1 LLSSERGELTVPG
14 TSTEPDV
21 PTFYSKAEMVANEKV
36 PTAASGDQI
45 LATLRNNGVKE
56 NEIGWMGL
64 DDYLKGKPRVSKTDL
79 QQYIKENQ
87 IQLKEVD
94 LGEKHAL
101 LKERDSAY
109 VEQNKLWQG
118 LKYGD
123 KDLHADDVYKW
134 IQGSPDEKAAILQ
147 KASPETA
154 VKLKRFDELGQR
166 MNEIDSMP
174 IKHNP
179 TKFEQYTLPGE
190 KSNYSEKLLTLPL
203 DKPTGK
209 PTFSVKQSASGHDWS
224 VVNDLGGIVLTAG
237 TPEYAE
243 ARAAEMNIE
252 GLPAHLKDRDGRSGF
267 RSSHFGEPNVLAHVR
282 YDDRPALDGKK
293 TLFLEELQSD
303 WHQKGKI
310 EGYQNPAPTK
320 LPDGVYI
327 VPDNGFFQVV
337 NREGNPL
344 LRRTWA
350 NEADARTAAL
360 QHYGE
365 GAGNRGVPDA
375 PFKSDWHELAMKRM
389 LRHAAENGYDR
400 IAWTTGDQQAAR
412 YDLSRHV
419 SKLEWHPVIG
429 SVDGKLWA
437 LDHTGH
443 VVMQEQ
449 IHPSQ
454 IADYV
459 GKDAAQ
465 KLLDAPLEQ
474 SESGRRQWR
483 SISGVDLKVGGNW
496 AKALYD
502 RAIPNFLRSYTKK
515 WGAKVGTT
523 QLRDAVGVNERY
535 DLSETS
541 GGWRLVDKEQNQG
554 NGTFIG
560 PVFKTGG
567 AAETWLKDKGYLN
580 QTVHSIEITPA
591 MRKSLMKTG
600 QPIAKNTPQQFDWTK
615 VVNS

>member
-1 LLSSERGELTVPG
+1 
-14 TSTEPDV
+14 V
-21 PTFYSKAEMVANEKV
+21 PTFYSKAEQVANEKA
-36 PTAASGDQI
+36 PNTASGDQI

-64 DDYLKGKPRVSKTDL
+64 DDYLKGKPKVSKADL
-79 QQYIKENQ
+79 QQFIKENQ
-87 IQLKEVD
+87 IQLKEVN
-94 LGEKHAL
+94 LGYSDTTRELAK
-101 LKERDSAY
+101 KRDQAFA
-109 VEQNKLWQG
+109 ENNNIWQ
-118 LKYGD
+118 
-123 KDLHADDVYKW
+123 
-134 IQGSPDEKAAILQ
+134 
-147 KASPETA
+147 TA
-154 VKLKRFDELGQR
+154 FRSQPSTSELINA
-166 MNEIDSMP
+166 MNEGRDTDSIITTMP
-174 IKHNP
+174 KVLQAKARRFVETDKMIHDYDAELVRVNRTRMP

-209 PTFSVKQSASGHDWS
+209 PTFSVKQSAGGHEWS

-267 RSSHFGEPNVLAHVR
+267 RSSHFDEPNVLAHVR

-320 LPDGVYI
+320 LPDGIYI

-350 NEADARTAAL
+350 SEADARTAAL
-360 QHYGE
+360 EHYGE
-365 GAGNRGVPDA
+365 GAGSRGVPDA
-375 PFKSDWHELAMKRM
+375 PFKSDWHELVMKRM

-483 SISGVDLKVGGNW
+483 SISGVDLKVGGDW

-502 RAIPNFLRSYTKK
+502 RAVPNFLKGYTKK

-523 QLRDAVGVNERY
+523 QLKDAVGVNERY
-535 DLSETS
+535 DLTETS

-591 MRKSLMKTG
+591 MKKAVMKTG
-600 QPIAKNTPQQFDWTK
+600 QPLVRGILPPEFDWRK
-615 VVNS
+615 SILESSQPA